1 MVGTVRSIGAFG
13 VGVARGPTPRPELVR
28 ATLDRPKLLP
38 LTPRSEM
45 PTRADLSSV
54 AFRRW
59 LKDSGMKFGL
69 LHEEAA

>member
-1 MVGTVRSIGAFG
+1 
-13 VGVARGPTPRPELVR
+13 
-28 ATLDRPKLLP
+28 LP